1 MLRKPTTAALRPF
14 APLRILSLAGSA
26 LASLGLVP
34 SRADTVTSTWQG
46 GAIGDWNTAAN
57 WSPSAFFPHNGNE
70 GNTYAA
76 FISEAEVTLTSHI
89 DVDGLSLTDVAL
101 SGEHTL
107 TTGHLGV
114 TFAGANQLASGLTLR
129 VTGQLGFS
137 NSSASLTNH
146 GTVQFDASG
155 SSAYSASDATLTN
168 ASGGVIRFHPD
179 SGTSVGT
186 LYTSP
191 FNLSNSGTVLA
202 DNGFAN
208 YLYAPVTNT
217 GLIRVRSGSSLFLGG
232 DFVQTAGE
240 VRIENA
246 GLSADTGR
254 TLDFQGGLL
263 RADGSISAD
272 LSLADTALE
281 IGSASTASALHVFGD
296 VLLLADTS
304 VSFDLNGSDP
314 GSGYDFLSVDGT
326 VTLGG
331 ELSLR
336 FSSPS
341 FLATLGELDEFTIL
355 SATSIGGSFSNI
367 QSGDRISL
375 PDGAGSFLFTDTGS
389 ELKLS
394 AFSPVPEPSGYAVL
408 VGLGSLFAVVR
419 RRSVRLTPR

>member
-146 GTVQFDASG
+146 GVVQFNASG
-155 SSAYSASDATLTN
+155 SAAYSASTATFTN
-168 ASGGVIRFHPD
+168 ASGGTIRFNP
-179 SGTSVGT
+179 SENISVGSSD
-186 LYTSP
+186 TSP
-191 FNLSNSGTVLA
+191 FSLANSGTVLA
-202 DNGFAN
+202 DNDYHNALFV
-208 YLYAPVTNT
+208 PVTNT
-217 GLIRVRSGSSLFLGG
+217 GLVRVRSGSSLLLGG
-232 DFVQTAGE
+232 GFAQTVGE
-240 VRIENA
+240 LRIENA
-246 GLSADTGR
+246 TLYAGSGQ

-263 RADGSISAD
+263 RADGSIFAN
-272 LSLADTALE
+272 LSLADTSLE
-281 IGSASTASALHVFGD
+281 IGSAATASSLYVSGD
-296 VLLLADTS
+296 VALLAGATA
-304 VSFDLNGSDP
+304 SFDLNGLVQ
-314 GSGYDFLSVDGT
+314 GSGYDYLFVNGS

-331 ELSLR
+331 DLSLR
-336 FSSPS
+336 FASPS
-341 FLATLGELDEFTIL
+341 FIATIDPLDEFTLL
-355 SATSIGGSFSNI
+355 SATSIGGSFANI
-367 QSGDRISL
+367 QSGQRISL
-375 PDGAGSFLFTDTGS
+375 PGGAGSFLFTMTGT
-389 ELKLS
+389 EVKLGDFS
-394 AFSPVPEPSGYAVL
+394 AVPEPSAYAVL
-408 VGLGSLFAVVR
+408 AGLGSLFAVVR